1 MSLITMTQNIGC
13 GAIEIAQQVAAELG
27 LEVYDDRRLEERAV
41 EMGIQPEELKKV
53 AEKPPGVFSRIMSNK
68 PEAYLDLLQA
78 VVYEV
83 ARRGEGII
91 FGHGSQVLLR
101 DFGCALHVRIYA
113 SESTRI
119 SSLIDQSG
127 LDRAAAKKMIH
138 KSDSEQKGFL
148 RYSFHM
154 DWNDPSLYDV
164 VINRD
169 KLSAA
174 SAARIIIETAR
185 SQEIKACSQTALD
198 SMERL
203 SLVRKIQAEILKN
216 NLEQDL
222 VHIEVPEKGVAHIT
236 GLTYSEEVRER
247 FLKIVAQVDGVGE
260 VRSNLNVMP
269 PGVA

>member
-13 GAIEIAQQVAAELG
+13 GAIEIAQQLAAQLG
-27 LEVYDDRRLEERAV
+27 LEVYDDHRLEERAV
-41 EMGIQPEELKKV
+41 EMGIQPEELSKM
-53 AEKPPGVFSRIMSNK
+53 AEKPPGIFSRMMSNK

-83 ARRGEGII
+83 ARQGEGII

-113 SESTRI
+113 SEATRI
-119 SSLIDQSG
+119 SYLVNQSG
-127 LDRAAAKKMIH
+127 LDRAAAQKMIH
-138 KSDSEQKGFL
+138 KSDSERRGFL

-154 DWNDPSLYDV
+154 DWNDPSLYDI

-169 KLSAA
+169 KLSADSA
-174 SAARIIIETAR
+174 SRIIIEAAR
-185 SQEIKACSQTALD
+185 SQEIKACSRTALD

-203 SLVRKIQAEILKN
+203 SLVRKIEAEILKN
-216 NLEQDL
+216 DLEQDL
-222 VHIEVPEKGVAHIT
+222 VHIEVPEKGVAHVT
-236 GLTYSEEVRER
+236 GLTYSKEVKER
-247 FLKIVAQVDGVGE
+247 FLKIVQQVDGVTE

-269 PGVA
+269 PGVT

>member
-1 MSLITMTQNIGC
+1 MSLITVTQNIGC
-13 GAIEIAQQVAAELG
+13 GAIEIARQVAAELG
-27 LEVYDDRRLEERAV
+27 LEVYDDHRLGERAV
-41 EMGIQPEELKKV
+41 EMGIQPEELKKM
-53 AEKPPGVFSRIMSNK
+53 AEKPPGVFSRMMSNK

-101 DFGCALHVRIYA
+101 DFGCALHVRIFA

-119 SSLIDQSG
+119 STLIAQSG

-138 KSDSEQKGFL
+138 KSDSEQRGFL

-185 SQEIKACSQTALD
+185 SQEITACSRTALD

-222 VHIEVPEKGVAHIT
+222 VHIEVPEKGVAHVS
-236 GLTYSEEVRER
+236 GLAYSEEVKER
-247 FLKIVAQVDGVGE
+247 FLKIVAQVEGVGE
-260 VRSNLNVMP
+260 VRSNLNVIP